1 MSIVKA
7 LANRFSAKAET
18 TTTKREVPLG
28 KAKPTHMT
36 PKQGKAINSLCFKM
50 FGLRIRQWEA
60 SPLIEV
66 GLASKI
72 IKALKT
78 DNQDQWEKALQQ
90 LEIHK
95 VPMQLINAE
104 IQEKQPEAEF
114 SNPFVEQPK
123 AEVPERKVA
132 WVTLEN
138 GKTVSRTSYYMNYCR
153 VCKKYGNK
161 KYDIDTFYGMI
172 KRQEIKIGEEVFGIA
187 VREFMA
193 FKDELKTQPKAE
205 VKAKPKAK
213 AEVKT
218 EAKPKPNKNEDIKE
232 AIISALDAQSKAN
245 DLMKNL
251 IKEIV

>member
-1 MSIVKA
+1 MSIIKE
-7 LANRFSAKAET
+7 LANRCFAKTET
-18 TTTKREVPLG
+18 TTIKREVPLG

-132 WVTLEN
+132 WVTLEL
-138 GKTVSRTSYYMNYCR
+138 SL
-153 VCKKYGNK
+153 
-161 KYDIDTFYGMI
+161 IH
-172 KRQEIKIGEEVFGIA
+172 
-187 VREFMA
+187 
-193 FKDELKTQPKAE
+193 
-205 VKAKPKAK
+205 
-213 AEVKT
+213 
-218 EAKPKPNKNEDIKE
+218 
-232 AIISALDAQSKAN
+232 IS
-245 DLMKNL
+245 
-251 IKEIV
+251 EPTRPY